1 MHGYLKIVAISDL
14 HFGSPRID
22 AAKMFTNLRTHFFPQ
37 LKDAHLCV
45 IAGDVYDQLLT
56 VNSKA
61 HYYAVRFIRDIL
73 RVSAYTGMQVRIL
86 HGTYSHDRDQL
97 EGFSLLAPKDARVKI
112 VSTVSV
118 EEISNLKCGMEELN
132 TTLRVGYLPDNL
144 SVKQSSEVVDQL
156 QNLLTLHGWPYLDM
170 LIGHGTFEHALPT
183 DVGHQPPCTYRI
195 SQFDDIVKGVIIM
208 GHIHTSSHKENVYYC
223 GSFERMAHGEEEPKG
238 FYTFTRDQQ
247 NEEGWQAKFIKNP
260 DSTLFK
266 TLEPVGPDMPAITNN
281 YISQVKETFP
291 DVANTGGYVR
301 VVHKDPEVRTLLHKV
316 TVQQFPKLI
325 YSSKSIKGEND
336 TEMRVD
342 DITLELFEDVKPN
355 RHNLSDLVCH
365 FLEENDLLGNA
376 SQEAI
381 KDKVEELIKQEID

>member
-1 MHGYLKIVAISDL
+1 
-14 HFGSPRID
+14 
-22 AAKMFTNLRTHFFPQ
+22 
-37 LKDAHLCV
+37 
-45 IAGDVYDQLLT
+45 
-56 VNSKA
+56 
-61 HYYAVRFIRDIL
+61 
-73 RVSAYTGMQVRIL
+73 
-86 HGTYSHDRDQL
+86 
-97 EGFSLLAPKDARVKI
+97 
-112 VSTVSV
+112 
-118 EEISNLKCGMEELN
+118 
-132 TTLRVGYLPDNL
+132 
-144 SVKQSSEVVDQL
+144 
-156 QNLLTLHGWPYLDM
+156 
-170 LIGHGTFEHALPT
+170 
-183 DVGHQPPCTYRI
+183 
-195 SQFDDIVKGVIIM
+195 
-208 GHIHTSSHKENVYYC
+208 
-223 GSFERMAHGEEEPKG
+223 
-238 FYTFTRDQQ
+238 
-247 NEEGWQAKFIKNP
+247 
-260 DSTLFK
+260 
-266 TLEPVGPDMPAITNN
+266 MPAITNN